1 PTFVMDDPEPN
12 RPQVAPALVAATAPP
27 PPEISISTVD
37 GRDAGP
43 PPIGDDWRDQV
54 SAKINHYKSRKA
66 PKVRYPSLQLQFE
79 PPPPRLRQ
87 NLEFEPEFS
96 AGTLEQREIPQAGQI
111 PQNFVS
117 LEATAR
123 VIEFPRPAEPPPR
136 LDELAEPLLDR
147 PRIVE
152 APAMVPPPPAL
163 G

>member
-1 PTFVMDDPEPN
+1 
-12 RPQVAPALVAATAPP
+12 
-27 PPEISISTVD
+27 
-37 GRDAGP
+37 
-43 PPIGDDWRDQV
+43 
-54 SAKINHYKSRKA
+54 
-66 PKVRYPSLQLQFE
+66 PSLQLQFE

-163 G
+163 GGILMEEIREQTPERRPGFDMPLRPATLGRRVLAAGVDGLFVGAGLAMFGYVVLRFNGPIPQTKLMFQL